1 MSKSTP
7 ALILMAMIGKSTTRA
22 ADVVVVDTMIVGC
35 GAGMGEIDGAAE
47 GVSSVLYGSRAPIAM
62 NGAAVGNPSGPQA
75 GR

>member
-1 MSKSTP
+1 MSKSAP
-7 ALILMAMIGKSTTRA
+7 ALILMAMIGKSA
-22 ADVVVVDTMIVGC
+22 AGVADVVVVDPMIVGC